1 MCVGAMDISTHG
13 PQRLASKPMEARL
26 YAWNDLGT
34 PTYDG
39 AKAKRV
45 ALYLQAA
52 TPQ

>member
-34 PTYDG
+34 PTLPL
-39 AKAKRV
+39 ANLAMH
-45 ALYLQAA
+45 
-52 TPQ
+52 